1 MTRMFTGRKR
11 MLALA
16 LASVSMLGV
25 STAAALDVTI
35 WCWDTNFN
43 GAAMREA
50 AERYNALNPDV
61 NIIID
66 DTDTQDN
73 IRAKLQTQLLA
84 NQTQGLPDIV
94 LIQDDQAKKYLLSFP
109 GAFEPL
115 GDSIDMSQFASYKVA
130 AATVDGKSYSLPFDS
145 GVTGLFYRSDY
156 FEEAGFSEADL
167 QDLTWDELIEIGK
180 TVKEATGHEL
190 FGIDYNEVGWI
201 RMMLNSAGQWY
212 FNEDGSLNLADNP
225 ALKEALEVYQSIWT
239 NGLAK
244 PVSGWTD
251 FTNSFTSG
259 DVAGVPI
266 GVWIVGTIKANAA
279 DDAGKWR
286 VAPVPRLGGVADSI
300 NASNWGGSS
309 WYVLSSSPDE
319 EKAAAIDFLKTVWAG
334 DVDFYQEIL
343 VNQGAVG
350 SWLQAREGE
359 AYQSSDEFFGG
370 QPVWQDF
377 STWLAQVPDVD
388 YGIFTSEVDSAISA
402 QLPTIA
408 QGGDIDEAIQA
419 INAQAT
425 QATQ

>member
-1 MTRMFTGRKR
+1 MNRIASRWRSALGIAVAGMT
-11 MLALA
+11 MLAA
-16 LASVSMLGV
+16 
-25 STAAALDVTI
+25 TAASAVDVTV

-50 AERYNALNPDV
+50 AARYNKLHPDV

-66 DTDTQDN
+66 DSSQQND
-73 IRAKLQTQLLA
+73 IRAKLQTALLA
-84 NQTQGLPDIV
+84 GNTQGLPDIV

-115 GDSIDMSQFASYKVA
+115 GDSIDMSQFAGYKVA
-130 AATVDGKSYSLPFDS
+130 AATVDGKAYSVPFDS

-156 FEEAGFSEADL
+156 FKDAGFSEADL
-167 QDLTWDELIEIGK
+167 QNLTWDQLIDIGK
-180 TVKEATGHEL
+180 TVKEKTGHQL

-212 FNEDGSLNLADNP
+212 FKPDGSLNLVDNP
-225 ALKEALEVYQSIWT
+225 TFKAALAAYQKIWT

-251 FTNSFTSG
+251 FTNSFTGG
-259 DVAGVPI
+259 DVAAVPI

-279 DDAGKWR
+279 ADAGKWAI
-286 VAPVPRLGGVADSI
+286 APVPRLDTPGSA

-309 WYVLSSSPDE
+309 WYVLSSAPSKE
-319 EKAAAIDFLKTVWAG
+319 AAIDFLKTIWAG
-334 DVDFYQEIL
+334 DVDFYQAIL
-343 VNQGAVG
+343 SNTGAVG
-350 SWLQAREGE
+350 TWTKAREGE
-359 AYQSSDEFFGG
+359 AYKQPDPFFGG
-370 QPVWQDF
+370 QPVWQHFAD
-377 STWLAQVPDVD
+377 WLAQVPDVD
-388 YGIFTSEVDSAISA
+388 YGIFTSEVDAAISA

-408 QGGDIDEAIQA
+408 QGGDLDAAIQA
-419 INAQAT
+419 INAQAM

>member
-1 MTRMFTGRKR
+1 MRKHTG
-11 MLALA
+11 LAALA
-16 LASVSMLGV
+16 LAGALGLG
-25 STAAALDVTI
+25 SGPALAVDVTV

-50 AERYNALNPDV
+50 ASRYKTTHPDV
-61 NIIID
+61 NIVID
-66 DTDTQDN
+66 DSDTQDN
-73 IRAKLQTQLLA
+73 IRQKLQTQLLA
-84 NQTQGLPDIV
+84 GSTEGLPDIV

-115 GDSIDMSQFASYKVA
+115 SDSIDMSQFAPYKVA

-145 GVTGLFYRSDY
+145 GVTGLFYRADY
-156 FEEAGFSEADL
+156 FKEAGFTDADM
-167 QDLTWDELIEIGK
+167 QDLTWGQLIDIGK
-180 TVKEATGHEL
+180 KVKEKTGHEL

-212 FNEDGSLNLADNP
+212 FNADGSLNLVGNP
-225 ALKEALEVYQSIWT
+225 TFKAALEAYQQIWT

-251 FTNSFTSG
+251 FTNSFTGG
-259 DVAGVPI
+259 DVAAVPI

-279 DDAGKWR
+279 ADAGKWA
-286 VAPVPRLGGVADSI
+286 VAPVPRLDTEGSA

-309 WYVLSSSPDE
+309 WYVLSSSPPD

-334 DVDFYQEIL
+334 DVDFYQAIL
-343 VNQGAVG
+343 SNTGAVG
-350 SWLQAREGE
+350 TWLHAREGA
-359 AYQSSDEFFGG
+359 AYQTNDEFFSG
-370 QPVWQDF
+370 QPVWQNF
-377 STWLAQVPDVD
+377 ATWLAKVPDVD

-408 QGGDIDEAIQA
+408 EGGDIDAAIEA
-419 INAQAT
+419 INAQAK

>member
-1 MTRMFTGRKR
+1 MALGLGSSPV
-11 MLALA
+11 LA
-16 LASVSMLGV
+16 V
-25 STAAALDVTI
+25 DVTI

-50 AERYNALNPDV
+50 AARYNVTHPDV

-66 DTDTQDN
+66 DSNDQNT
-73 IRAKLQTQLLA
+73 IRIKLQTALLA
-84 NQTQGLPDIV
+84 GNTQGLPDIV
-94 LIQDDQAKKYLLSFP
+94 LIQDDYAQKYLLSFP

-115 GDSIDMSQFASYKVA
+115 SDSIDMTQFANYKVA
-130 AATVDGKSYSLPFDS
+130 AATVDDKSYSLPFDS

-156 FEEAGFSEADL
+156 FAAAGFSAEDM
-167 QDLTWDELIEIGK
+167 QNLTWDQLIEIGK
-180 TVKEATGHEL
+180 TVKEKTGHEL

-212 FNEDGSLNLADNP
+212 FNADGSLNLVGNP
-225 ALKEALEVYQSIWT
+225 TFKAALEVYQKIWA

-251 FTNSFTSG
+251 FTNSFTGG
-259 DVAGVPI
+259 DVAAVPI

-279 DDAGKWR
+279 ADAGKW
-286 VAPVPRLGGVADSI
+286 AIAQVPRLDTPGSA

-309 WYVLSSSPDE
+309 WYVLASSPADE
-319 EKAAAIDFLKTVWAG
+319 MAAAIDFLNTIWAG
-334 DVDFYQEIL
+334 DIDFYQAIL
-343 VNQGAVG
+343 SNTGAVG
-350 SWLQAREGE
+350 TWLHARDGA
-359 AYQSSDEFFGG
+359 AYQVNDDFFGG

-377 STWLAQVPDVD
+377 ATWLAQVPDID
-388 YGIFTSEVDSAISA
+388 YGIFTAEVDSAISA

-408 QGGDIDEAIQA
+408 QGGDLDAAIEA
-419 INAQAT
+419 INAQAM

>member
-1 MTRMFTGRKR
+1 MNRISSRWRTALGLAIAGIS
-11 MLALA
+11 MLAA
-16 LASVSMLGV
+16 
-25 STAAALDVTI
+25 TAASAVDVTV

-50 AERYNALNPDV
+50 AARYKATNPDV
-61 NIIID
+61 NIVIVDSD
-66 DTDTQDN
+66 DQNT
-73 IRAKLQTQLLA
+73 IRAKLQTALLA
-84 NQTQGLPDIV
+84 GNTEGLPDIV

-115 GDSIDMSQFASYKVA
+115 SDSIDMTQFANYKVA

-156 FEEAGFSEADL
+156 FKDAGFTAD
-167 QDLTWDELIEIGK
+167 QMQNLTWDQLLDIGK
-180 TVKEATGHEL
+180 TVKDKTGHPL

-212 FNEDGSLNLADNP
+212 FNADGSLNLVGNP
-225 ALKEALEVYQSIWT
+225 TFKEALNVYQKIWT
-239 NGLAK
+239 MGLAK

-251 FTNSFTSG
+251 FTGSFTGG
-259 DVAGVPI
+259 DVAAVPI

-279 DDAGKWR
+279 ADAGKWAI
-286 VAPVPRLGGVADSI
+286 APVPRLNTEGSA

-309 WYVLSSSPDE
+309 WYVLASSPAD
-319 EKAAAIDFLKTVWAG
+319 EKAAAVDFLKKVWAG
-334 DVDFYQEIL
+334 DSDFYQAIL
-343 VNQGAVG
+343 SNTGAVG
-350 SWLQAREGE
+350 TWLHARDGA
-359 AYQSSDEFFGG
+359 AYQAKDDFFGG

-377 STWLAQVPDVD
+377 ATWLAQVPDVD

-408 QGGDIDEAIQA
+408 QGGDLDAAIDA
-419 INAQAT
+419 INAQAA

>member
-1 MTRMFTGRKR
+1 MQFKFDRRHFIGA
-11 MLALA
+11 ALA
-16 LASVSMLGV
+16 GVSMLATA
-25 STAAALDVTI
+25 TAANAVDVTI

-50 AERYNALNPDV
+50 AARYNANHPDV

-66 DTDTQDN
+66 DSDTQDN
-73 IRAKLQTQLLA
+73 IRQKLQTQLLA
-84 NQTQGLPDIV
+84 GATEGLPDIV

-109 GAFEPL
+109 GAFEPI
-115 GDSIDMSQFASYKVA
+115 GDTIDMAQFAPYKVA
-130 AATVDGKSYSLPFDS
+130 AATVDGKSYSLPFDA
-145 GVTGLFYRSDY
+145 GVVGLFYRSDY
-156 FEEAGFSEADL
+156 IAAAGFTAADL
-167 QDLTWDELIEIGK
+167 EDITWDRLIEIGK
-180 TVKEATGHEL
+180 VVKEKTGHEL

-212 FNEDGSLNLADNP
+212 FNADGTLNLVGNP
-225 ALKEALEVYQSIWT
+225 TFKEALSIYQQLWS

-259 DVAGVPI
+259 DVTGAPI

-279 DDAGKWR
+279 ADAGKWA
-286 VAPVPRLGGVADSI
+286 VAPAPRLSTEGSA

-309 WYVLSSSPDE
+309 WYVLASSPSE
-319 EKAAAIDFLKTVWAG
+319 EKAAALDFLNTIWAG
-334 DVDFYQEIL
+334 DVDFYQKIL
-343 VNQGAVG
+343 VGQGAVG
-350 SWLQAREGE
+350 TWMKAREGA
-359 AYQSSDEFFGG
+359 AYQSSDDFFGG
-370 QPVWQDF
+370 QPVWQNF
-377 STWLAQVPDVD
+377 STWMAKVPDVD

-408 QGGDIDEAIQA
+408 QGGDLDAAIEA

>member
-1 MTRMFTGRKR
+1 MRINFNRRHLLGA
-11 MLALA
+11 ALA
-16 LASVSMLGV
+16 GVSMLA
-25 STAAALDVTI
+25 TASAAYAVDITI

-50 AERYNALNPDV
+50 AARYNALHPDV

-66 DTDTQDN
+66 DADTQDN
-73 IRAKLQTQLLA
+73 IRQKLQTQLLA
-84 NQTQGLPDIV
+84 GTTEGLPDIV

-109 GAFEPL
+109 GAFEPI
-115 GDSIDMSQFASYKVA
+115 GDTIDMAQFAPYKVA
-130 AATVDGKSYSLPFDS
+130 AATVDGKSYSLPFDA
-145 GVTGLFYRSDY
+145 GVVGLFYRSDY
-156 FEEAGFSEADL
+156 IEAAGFTAAALEDI
-167 QDLTWDELIEIGK
+167 TWDRLIEIGK
-180 TVKEATGHEL
+180 VVKEKTGHEL

-212 FNEDGSLNLADNP
+212 FNADGTLNLVGNP
-225 ALKEALEVYQSIWT
+225 TFKEALNIYQQLWS

-259 DVAGVPI
+259 DVAGAPI
-266 GVWIVGTIKANAA
+266 GVWIGGTIKANAA
-279 DDAGKWR
+279 ADAGKWA
-286 VAPVPRLGGVADSI
+286 VAPAPRLSTEGSA

-309 WYVLSSSPDE
+309 WYVLASSPDD
-319 EKAAAIDFLKTVWAG
+319 EKAAALDFLKTVWAG
-334 DVDFYQEIL
+334 DVDFYQKIL
-343 VNQGAVG
+343 VGQGAVG
-350 SWLQAREGE
+350 TWMKAREGE
-359 AYQSSDEFFGG
+359 AYQSSDDFFGG
-370 QPVWQDF
+370 QPVWQNF
-377 STWLAQVPDVD
+377 STWMAKVPDVD

-408 QGGDIDEAIQA
+408 QGGDLDAAIEA

>member
-1 MTRMFTGRKR
+1 MNHI
-11 MLALA
+11 
-16 LASVSMLGV
+16 ASRWGSAFGAAIAASMLTI
-25 STAAALDVTI
+25 TAASAVDVTI

-50 AERYNALNPDV
+50 ATRYNATHPEV

-66 DTDTQDN
+66 DVDTQDN
-73 IRAKLQTQLLA
+73 IRQKLQTQLLA
-84 NQTQGLPDIV
+84 GTTEGLPDIV

-115 GDSIDMSQFASYKVA
+115 GDSIDMTQFAAYKVA

-156 FEEAGFSEADL
+156 FGDAGYTDADL
-167 QDLTWDELIEIGK
+167 QNLTWNQLIDIGK
-180 TVKEATGHEL
+180 VVKEKTGHEL

-212 FNEDGSLNLADNP
+212 FNADGSLNLVGNP
-225 ALKEALEVYQSIWT
+225 TFKEALNVYQQIWT

-251 FTNSFTSG
+251 FTGSFTGG
-259 DVAGVPI
+259 DVAAVPI

-279 DDAGKWR
+279 ADAGKWAI
-286 VAPVPRLGGVADSI
+286 APVPRLNTEGSA

-309 WYVLSSSPDE
+309 WYVLASSPAE
-319 EKAAAIDFLKTVWAG
+319 EKAAAIDFLKTIWAG
-334 DVDFYQEIL
+334 DVDFYQAIL
-343 VNQGAVG
+343 SNTGAVG
-350 SWLQAREGE
+350 TWTKAREGA
-359 AYQSSDEFFGG
+359 AYQANDDFFGG
-370 QPVWQDF
+370 QPVWQNF
-377 STWLAQVPDVD
+377 ATWLAQVPDVD

-408 QGGDIDEAIQA
+408 QGGDLDAAIEA
-419 INAQAT
+419 INAQAM

>member
-1 MTRMFTGRKR
+1 MSLFTTRWRRALGLAVTGIGMMTAT
-11 MLALA
+11 
-16 LASVSMLGV
+16 ASWAV
-25 STAAALDVTI
+25 DVTV

-50 AERYNALNPDV
+50 AARYKAIDPNV
-61 NIIID
+61 NIIIQ
-66 DTDTQDN
+66 DTEAQTD
-73 IRAKLQTQLLA
+73 IRAKLQTALLA
-84 NQTQGLPDIV
+84 GNTDGLPDIV

-115 GDSIDMSQFASYKVA
+115 SDSIDMTQFANYKVA

-156 FEEAGFSEADL
+156 FKDAGITAD
-167 QDLTWDELIEIGK
+167 QMQNLTWDQLLDIGK
-180 TVKEATGHEL
+180 KVKEKTGHEL

-212 FNEDGSLNLADNP
+212 FKPDGSLNLVDNP
-225 ALKEALEVYQSIWT
+225 TFKAALTVYQNIFKD
-239 NGLAK
+239 GLAK

-251 FTNSFTSG
+251 FTGSFTGG
-259 DVAGVPI
+259 DVASVPI

-279 DDAGKWR
+279 ADAGKWAI
-286 VAPVPRLGGVADSI
+286 APVPRLDSPGSA

-309 WYVLSSSPDE
+309 WYVLASSPAD
-319 EKAAAIDFLKTVWAG
+319 EKAAAIDFLKKVWAG
-334 DVDFYQEIL
+334 DSDFYQAIL
-343 VNQGAVG
+343 SNTGAVG
-350 SWLQAREGE
+350 TWLHARDGA
-359 AYQSSDEFFGG
+359 AYQAKDDFFGG

-377 STWLAQVPDVD
+377 STWMAKVPDID
-388 YGIFTSEVDSAISA
+388 YGIFTAEVDSAISA
-402 QLPTIA
+402 QLPEIA
-408 QGGDIDEAIQA
+408 KGGDIDAAIQA

>member
-1 MTRMFTGRKR
+1 MNHIASRWRSIAAVALGAT
-11 MLALA
+11 ML
-16 LASVSMLGV
+16 SI
-25 STAAALDVTI
+25 TAASAVDVTV

-50 AERYNALNPDV
+50 AARYTANHPDV
-61 NIIID
+61 NIIIQ
-66 DTDTQDN
+66 DTDDQNN
-73 IRAKLQTQLLA
+73 IRAKLQTALLA
-84 NQTQGLPDIV
+84 GNTDGLPDIV

-115 GDSIDMSQFASYKVA
+115 SDSIDMTQFANYKVA

-156 FEEAGFSEADL
+156 FKDAGFDSAAM
-167 QDLTWDELIEIGK
+167 QNLTWDQLLDIGK
-180 TVKEATGHEL
+180 VVKEKTGHEL

-212 FNEDGSLNLADNP
+212 FNADGSLNLVGNP
-225 ALKEALEVYQSIWT
+225 TFKEALNVYQKIWT
-239 NGLAK
+239 MGLAK

-251 FTNSFTSG
+251 FTGSFTGG
-259 DVAGVPI
+259 DVAAVPI

-279 DDAGKWR
+279 ADAGKWA
-286 VAPVPRLGGVADSI
+286 VAPVPRLNTEGSA

-309 WYVLSSSPDE
+309 WYVLASSPSE
-319 EKAAAIDFLKTVWAG
+319 EKAAAVDFLKTTWAG
-334 DVDFYQEIL
+334 DSDFYQAIL
-343 VNQGAVG
+343 SNTGAVG
-350 SWLQAREGE
+350 TWLHARDGA
-359 AYQSSDEFFGG
+359 AYQQKDDFFGG
-370 QPVWQDF
+370 QPIWQDF
-377 STWLAQVPDVD
+377 ATWLSQVPDVD

-408 QGGDIDEAIQA
+408 QGGDLDAAIEA
-419 INAQAT
+419 INAQAQ

>member
-1 MTRMFTGRKR
+1 MQFKFNRRQLIGA
-11 MLALA
+11 ALA
-16 LASVSMLGV
+16 GVSMLATA
-25 STAAALDVTI
+25 TAANAVDVTI

-50 AERYNALNPDV
+50 AARYNANHPDV

-66 DTDTQDN
+66 DSDTQDN
-73 IRAKLQTQLLA
+73 IRQKLQTQLLA
-84 NQTQGLPDIV
+84 GATEGLPDIV

-109 GAFEPL
+109 GAFEPI
-115 GDSIDMSQFASYKVA
+115 GDTIDMAQFAPYKVA
-130 AATVDGKSYSLPFDS
+130 AATVDGKSYSLPFDA
-145 GVTGLFYRSDY
+145 GVVGLFYRSDY
-156 FEEAGFSEADL
+156 IAAAGFTAADL
-167 QDLTWDELIEIGK
+167 EDITWDRLIEIGK
-180 TVKEATGHEL
+180 VVKEKTGHEL

-212 FNEDGSLNLADNP
+212 FNADGTLNLVGNP
-225 ALKEALEVYQSIWT
+225 TFKEALSIYQQLWS

-259 DVAGVPI
+259 DVTGAPI

-279 DDAGKWR
+279 ADAGKWA
-286 VAPVPRLGGVADSI
+286 VAPAPRLSTEGSA

-309 WYVLSSSPDE
+309 WYVLASSPSE
-319 EKAAAIDFLKTVWAG
+319 EKAAALDFLNTIWAG
-334 DVDFYQEIL
+334 DVDFYQKIL
-343 VNQGAVG
+343 VGQGAVG
-350 SWLQAREGE
+350 TWMKAREGA
-359 AYQSSDEFFGG
+359 AYQSSDDFFGG
-370 QPVWQDF
+370 QPVWQNF
-377 STWLAQVPDVD
+377 STWMAKVPDVD

-408 QGGDIDEAIQA
+408 QGGDLDAAIEA

>member
-1 MTRMFTGRKR
+1 MNHIASRWRR
-11 MLALA
+11 AAALA
-16 LASVSMLGV
+16 IGMTMLGV
-25 STAAALDVTI
+25 TAASAVDVTI

-50 AERYNALNPDV
+50 AARYNATHPDV

-66 DTDTQDN
+66 DSDTQDN

-84 NQTQGLPDIV
+84 GQTQGLPDIV

-115 GDSIDMSQFASYKVA
+115 DEQIDMSQFAGYKVA
-130 AATVDGKSYSLPFDS
+130 AATVDGKSYSVPFDS

-156 FEEAGFSEADL
+156 FTEAGFTSADM
-167 QDLTWDELIEIGK
+167 QDLTWDQLIEIGK
-180 TVKEATGHEL
+180 TVKEKTGHEL

-212 FNEDGSLNLADNP
+212 FNPDGSLNLVGNATF
-225 ALKEALEVYQSIWT
+225 KEALTVYQKIWT
-239 NGLAK
+239 AGLAK

-259 DVAGVPI
+259 AVAGVPI

-279 DDAGKWR
+279 ADAGKWS
-286 VAPVPRLGGVADSI
+286 VAPVPRLNVEGSA

-309 WYVLSSSPDE
+309 WYVLSSAPA
-319 EKAAAIDFLKTVWAG
+319 KAEAIDFLKTVWAG
-334 DVDFYQEIL
+334 DVDFYQKIL
-343 VNQGAVG
+343 VDQGAVG
-350 SWLQAREGE
+350 TWLKAREGE
-359 AYQSSDEFFGG
+359 AYRSSDAFFGG

-377 STWLAQVPDVD
+377 STWLAKVPDID
-388 YGIFTSEVDSAISA
+388 YGIFTGEVDAAISA

-408 QGGDIDEAIQA
+408 QGGDIDAAIEA
-419 INAQAT
+419 INAQAM

>member
-1 MTRMFTGRKR
+1 MNHIASRWRKAAG
-11 MLALA
+11 LALGMTM
-16 LASVSMLGV
+16 LSV
-25 STAAALDVTI
+25 TAASAVDVTI

-50 AERYNALNPDV
+50 AARYKAINPDV
-61 NIIID
+61 NIVIQ
-66 DTDTQDN
+66 DTDDQNT
-73 IRAKLQTQLLA
+73 IRAKLQTALLA
-84 NQTQGLPDIV
+84 GNTESLPDIV

-115 GDSIDMSQFASYKVA
+115 GDSIDMTQFANYKVA

-156 FEEAGFSEADL
+156 FKDAGFTAD
-167 QDLTWDELIEIGK
+167 QMQNLTWDQLLDIGK
-180 TVKEATGHEL
+180 TVKDKTGHPL

-212 FNEDGSLNLADNP
+212 FNADGSLNLIGNP
-225 ALKEALEVYQSIWT
+225 TFKEALNVYQKIWT

-251 FTNSFTSG
+251 FTGSFTGG
-259 DVAGVPI
+259 DVAAVPI

-279 DDAGKWR
+279 ADAGKWAI
-286 VAPVPRLGGVADSI
+286 APVPRLNTEGSA

-309 WYVLSSSPDE
+309 WYVLASSPAD
-319 EKAAAIDFLKTVWAG
+319 EKAAAIDFLKKVWAG
-334 DVDFYQEIL
+334 DNDFYQAIL
-343 VNQGAVG
+343 SNTGAVG
-350 SWLQAREGE
+350 TWLHAREGA
-359 AYQSSDEFFGG
+359 AYQAKDDFFGG

-377 STWLAQVPDVD
+377 ATWLAQVPDVD

-408 QGGDIDEAIQA
+408 QGGDLDAAIEA
-419 INAQAT
+419 INAQAS